1 MGMQVDFEIVDAS
14 KRAQPQQILVSE
26 RSSEAFFFPLYQV
39 PGPLYSH
46 LTPPHPFPPNTQATE
61 TRDRRAAQGA

>member
-1 MGMQVDFEIVDAS
+1 MGMQVDLKSLMQAN
-14 KRAQPQQILVSE
+14 E
-26 RSSEAFFFPLYQV
+26 RSRSRSLVSEAFFFPLYQV